1 MTRLLTSVCII
12 LLLAGCGNRLSP
24 LEVSERFWTAVQQG
38 DMRAVE
44 RHSAAGTVGR
54 RIDSEDML
62 NVIGVEFGRVIID
75 GERAV
80 VETTATIG
88 NDRTYELPLKTYL
101 QQEQETWKVDHDASL
116 AVLYS
121 DGSAAILFD
130 TIQRINETLS
140 RQLRE
145 SLTELQGL
153 VPLLE
158 RELAEL
164 ERSLKESLPELRR
177 QVEEAL
183 REFERSLPAPDSDPA
198 ERGAVEI

>member
-1 MTRLLTSVCII
+1 MTRLLASACII

-38 DMRAVE
+38 DMQAVE
-44 RHSAAGTVGR
+44 HHSAAGTVDR
-54 RIDSEDML
+54 RIDFEDML
-62 NVIGVEFGRVIID
+62 KVTAVEFGRIIID
-75 GERAV
+75 GDRAV
-80 VETTATIG
+80 VETTAMIG
-88 NDRTYELPLKTYL
+88 NDRTYDLPLKTYL
-101 QQEQETWKVDHDASL
+101 RQEQATWKVDHDATL
-116 AVLYS
+116 AVLYG

-130 TIQRINETLS
+130 TIQRFSETLS

-164 ERSLKESLPELRR
+164 ERSLKDSLPELRR
-177 QVEEAL
+177 QIEEAL

-198 ERGAVEI
+198 ERDAVEI